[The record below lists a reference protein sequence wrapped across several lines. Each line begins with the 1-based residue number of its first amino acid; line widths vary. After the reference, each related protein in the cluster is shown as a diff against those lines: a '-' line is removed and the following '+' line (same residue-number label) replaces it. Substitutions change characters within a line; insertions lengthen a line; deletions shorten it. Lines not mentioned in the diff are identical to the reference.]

1 MKFELKSTE
10 KDRLKRRLMILL
22 WVEWVDRVDW
32 AKQVDWFK
40 SQKAI
45 TQLGWK
51 AIKKCCEELKIEEV
65 RMRSG
70 EVS

>member
-1 MKFELKSTE
+1 LYRSWRSIFPE
-10 KDRLKRRLMILL
+10 RKR
-22 WVEWVDRVDW
+22 RVDW

-40 SQKAI
+40 SQKAGK
-45 TQLGWK
+45 QLGWK

-70 EVS
+70 EVPGC